1 MSKLITLDVLKTA
14 LTKFKENL
22 SPSLTKLDSIT
33 GVVTAD
39 KLHNPDHPTDL
50 VAYEAFQAA
59 VPLVQS
65 MNLTG
70 ATVGQTI
77 KVKAV
82 NEQGMPTA
90 WEAADMAGG
99 EHWEKITEI
108 ELTDA
113 ASLITINQDA
123 TGKPFALKRV
133 MIDCTINIDQ
143 DNAMTYVK
151 TLLNNMTVCA
161 NKSFNFAA
169 SATGYYAFYAELIP
183 GSGALAWQIGSGANY
198 NWDGQILKMGYKYN
212 NIWQSNAITS
222 LTISP
227 NDGGKNFGIAGTK
240 IVVQGVRA

>member
-1 MSKLITLDVLKTA
+1 MSENIAAAIAAKNEVIAQQGTSLDEV
-14 LTKFKENL
+14 
-22 SPSLTKLDSIT
+22 
-33 GVVTAD
+33 
-39 KLHNPDHPTDL
+39 
-50 VAYEAFQAA
+50 AA
-59 VPLVQS
+59 VLETKAAGGTDIS
-65 MNLTG
+65 LGLTS

-82 NEQGMPTA
+82 DESGKPTA
-90 WEAADMAGG
+90 WEAADMPSGG

-113 ASLITINQDA
+113 ASLITINKDA

-151 TLLNNMTVCA
+151 TLLNNMTVCS

-240 IVVQGVRA
+240 IAVQGVRA